1 MKLNEIGK
9 GALQEI
15 FDYEFDKVLKNIKD
29 INTDPKATRKIGIEI
44 TIKPDEKRN
53 LGSVDFKIKKTE
65 APINGFGTTI
75 LMEQGRA
82 GEISITET
90 GGEIPGQVGLDNV
103 IDFKE
108 AK

>member
-1 MKLNEIGK
+1 MGLRLPLNRMK
-9 GALQEI
+9 
-15 FDYEFDKVLKNIKD
+15 
-29 INTDPKATRKIGIEI
+29 
-44 TIKPDEKRN
+44 KRN

-82 GEISITET
+82 GEISITEI
-90 GGEIPGQVGLDNV
+90 GGEIPGQVRLDNV